1 MIKNFHPTGECPIRD
16 ILSRLGNKWSLL
28 VLVTLNANGTMRF
41 NQIHKTIDD
50 ISQRMLAVTLRTLE
64 TDGLIGRHVYA
75 EVPPRVEYYLTDT
88 GRSLIPHIQGLVDW
102 ALEYMPGILRN
113 RRSFTEVTSV

>member
-1 MIKNFHPTGECPIRD
+1 MKNFYPTGECPIRD
-16 ILSRLGNKWSLL
+16 VLNRLGNKWSLL

-50 ISQRMLAVTLRTLE
+50 ISQRMLSVTLRTLE
-64 TDGLIGRHVYA
+64 ADGLVERHVYA
-75 EVPPRVEYYLTDT
+75 EVPPRVEYALTDT

-102 ALEYMPGILRN
+102 ALEYMPDIFQSRENFLKL
-113 RRSFTEVTSV
+113 ESV

>member
-113 RRSFTEVTSV
+113 RKSFTEVTSI